1 MRKLFYVLAG
11 LAIILLV
18 LYTYMGGF
26 TKPDVTLAT
35 SKTIYVAGQPFE
47 GSVKDE
53 TLGNAFQRAAKLV
66 ESKELE
72 GVLGNIYYNDPD
84 KSGDSLKAFVGVI
97 VPNADVKLPEGYT
110 MRTVEGGKKV
120 VRAEVNASIMLSPKK
135 LYGAVYDYA
144 EEEKL
149 KLEDFYVE
157 WFPEQDRGIVEIPV
171 KQ

>member
-1 MRKLFYVLAG
+1 MKKLFYVLAG
-11 LAIILLV
+11 LAVVLLV

-26 TKPDVTLAT
+26 TEVDVKLT
-35 SKTIYVAGQPFE
+35 SSDTIYVAGQPYT

-53 TLGNAFQRAAKLV
+53 ALGDAFQKAAKLV

-110 MRTVEGGKKV
+110 LRTVEGGKKV
-120 VRAEVNASIMLSPKK
+120 VRAEVNANIMLAPKR

-144 EEEKL
+144 EEENL

-157 WFPEQDRGIVEIPV
+157 WFPAQDKGVVEVPV